1 MGSKSGIYQAVY
13 IKRED
18 DLIQLKQDVMDFCER
33 FIKPVHPKNWDWS
46 KRDFD
51 NEKNKPTVAEAR
63 AIRNIVFKDM
73 QKRIPTTVDLSTI
86 NNGNAIKAFLNPKS
100 KYEDFNMEE
109 FAFALEVELEHGK
122 LKAVNVTN
130 NHPFL
135 TAMIVLA
142 HMSETLSYYRRL
154 KVMELEGEI
163 FEILRKLSR
172 AKSNKDKWYRK
183 LVEAE
188 GELQEAKSELA
199 ERLEKM
205 DEIPVMEEI

>member
-1 MGSKSGIYQAVY
+1 MGSKSGVYQDVY

-18 DLIQLKQDVMDFCER
+18 ELIELKQDVMDFCER
-33 FIKPVHPKNWDWS
+33 FIKPVQPKNWDWS

-63 AIRNIVFKDM
+63 AIRNIVFRDM
-73 QKRIPTTVDLSTI
+73 QKKVPTTVDLSSI
-86 NNGNAIKAFLNPKS
+86 NNLNAIKAFLDPKS
-100 KYEDFNMEE
+100 KYEDFNMKE

-142 HMSETLSYYRRL
+142 HMSETLSYYHRL

-163 FEILRKLSR
+163 FEILRKLGR
-172 AKSNKDKWYRK
+172 AKKNKSTWYK
-183 LVEAE
+183 NLVNAE
-188 GELQEAKSELA
+188 GELQEAKKELA
-199 ERLEKM
+199 DRLEKM

>member
-1 MGSKSGIYQAVY
+1 M
-13 IKRED
+13 
-18 DLIQLKQDVMDFCER
+18 
-33 FIKPVHPKNWDWS
+33 
-46 KRDFD
+46 
-51 NEKNKPTVAEAR
+51 
-63 AIRNIVFKDM
+63 
-73 QKRIPTTVDLSTI
+73 DLSTI
-86 NNGNAIKAFLNPKS
+86 DNLNAIKAFLDPKS

-142 HMSETLSYYRRL
+142 HMSETFSYYHRL

-163 FEILRKLSR
+163 FEILRKLGR
-172 AKSNKDKWYRK
+172 AKKNKNIWYKK
-183 LVEAE
+183 LVNAE
-188 GELQEAKSELA
+188 SELQEAKSELA
-199 ERLEKM
+199 DRLEKM